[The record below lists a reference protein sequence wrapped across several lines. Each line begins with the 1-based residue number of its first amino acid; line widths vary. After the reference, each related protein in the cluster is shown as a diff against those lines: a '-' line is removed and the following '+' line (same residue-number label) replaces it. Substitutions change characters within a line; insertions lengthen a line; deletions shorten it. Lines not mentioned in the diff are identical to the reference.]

1 MPTNLIFILAA
12 IGGVYYFGFTI
23 KGRKSFGKLVQRFQ
37 KEMKQYMQDYERFY
51 RSKDKVF
58 ADTENF
64 VASQVVFSVNN
75 KTAIAIDSR
84 SNKICLLSN
93 PSGIFPCD
101 TRRVQKIVVSYKDI
115 LEVSFYEDGNSITKT
130 SRTSQ
135 VAGAVV
141 GNVLLGGAG
150 LIIGAFTGS
159 KKTSNTI
166 QSLEVRMT
174 VNNMQLPF
182 WAFAFLRNESQ
193 KNNVNYKVATEE
205 ANKLLSLVKVLMNKA
220 DEEEKKMQL
229 TSNG

>member
-1 MPTNLIFILAA
+1 MPTTLIFILLA
-12 IGGVYYFGFTI
+12 IAGVYYFGFTI
-23 KGRKSFGKLVQRFQ
+23 KGRKYFGKLVQRFQ
-37 KEMKQYMQDYERFY
+37 KEMKQYVQDYEKFY

-58 ADTENF
+58 NDTEKF
-64 VASQVVFSVNN
+64 IASQAVFSVNN

-101 TRRVQKIVVSYKDI
+101 TRRIQKLIVSYKDI

-150 LIIGAFTGS
+150 LVIGALTGS

-166 QSLEVRMT
+166 QSLEIRIT
-174 VNNMQLPF
+174 VNNMQFPF
-182 WAFAFLRNESQ
+182 WAFSFLRTETQ
-193 KNNVNYKVATEE
+193 KNNVNYKIATEE
-205 ANKLLSLVKVLMNKA
+205 ANKLLSLLKVIMNKA
-220 DEEEKKMQL
+220 DEEEKTQVL
-229 TSNG
+229 S

>member
-1 MPTNLIFILAA
+1 MPTNLIFILLA
-12 IGGVYYFGFTI
+12 IAGVYYFGFTI
-23 KGRKSFGKLVQRFQ
+23 KGRKYFSKLVQRFQ
-37 KEMKQYMQDYERFY
+37 KEMKQYVQDYERFY

-58 ADTENF
+58 NDTEKF
-64 VASQVVFSVNN
+64 IASQTVFSVNN

-101 TRRVQKIVVSYKDI
+101 TRRIQKLIVSYKDI

-150 LIIGAFTGS
+150 LVIGALTGS

-166 QSLEVRMT
+166 QSLEIRIT
-174 VNNMQLPF
+174 VNNMQFPF
-182 WAFAFLRNESQ
+182 WAFSFLRTETQ
-193 KNNVNYKVATEE
+193 KNNVNYKISTEE
-205 ANKLLSLVKVLMNKA
+205 ANKLLSLLKVIMNKA

-229 TSNG
+229 TSNE

>member
-1 MPTNLIFILAA
+1 MPINLIFILAA
-12 IGGVYYFGFTI
+12 IAGAYYFGFTI
-23 KGRKSFGKLVQRFQ
+23 KGRRSFNKLVQRFQ
-37 KEMKQYMQDYERFY
+37 KEMKQYIQDYEKFY
-51 RSKDKVF
+51 RSKDKIF
-58 ADTENF
+58 ADVDNF
-64 VASQVVFSVNN
+64 IASQVVFSVNN
-75 KTAIAIDSR
+75 KTAIAIDST

-101 TRRVQKIVVSYKDI
+101 TRRVQKIIVSYKDI

-166 QSLEVRMT
+166 QSLEIRMT
-174 VNNMQLPF
+174 VNDMQLPF
-182 WAFAFLRNESQ
+182 WAFAFLRTETQ

-229 TSNG
+229 TSN

>member
-1 MPTNLIFILAA
+1 MPTTLIFILLA
-12 IGGVYYFGFTI
+12 IAGVYYFGFTI
-23 KGRKSFGKLVQRFQ
+23 KGRKYFGKLVQRFQ
-37 KEMKQYMQDYERFY
+37 KEMKQYVQDYEKFY

-58 ADTENF
+58 NDTEKF
-64 VASQVVFSVNN
+64 IASQAVFSVNN

-101 TRRVQKIVVSYKDI
+101 TRCIQKLIVSYKDI

-150 LIIGAFTGS
+150 LVICALTGS

-166 QSLEVRMT
+166 QSLEIRIT
-174 VNNMQLPF
+174 VNNMQFPF
-182 WAFAFLRNESQ
+182 WAFSFLRTETQ
-193 KNNVNYKVATEE
+193 KNNVNYKIATEE
-205 ANKLLSLVKVLMNKA
+205 ANKLLSLLKVIMNKA
-220 DEEEKKMQL
+220 DEEEKTQVL
-229 TSNG
+229 S

>member
-1 MPTNLIFILAA
+1 MPINLIFILVA
-12 IGGVYYFGFTI
+12 IASVYYFGFTI
-23 KGRKSFGKLVQRFQ
+23 KGRRYFSKLVQRFQ
-37 KEMKQYMQDYERFY
+37 REMKQYVQDYEKFY
-51 RSKDKVF
+51 RSKDKIF

-64 VASQVVFSVNN
+64 ITSQSVFSVNN

-84 SNKICLLSN
+84 SNKICLLNN

-101 TRRVQKIVVSYKDI
+101 TRRVQKLIVSYKDI

-150 LIIGAFTGS
+150 LVIGALTGS

-166 QSLEVRMT
+166 QSLEIRIT
-174 VNNMQLPF
+174 VNNMQFPF
-182 WAFAFLRNESQ
+182 WAFAFLRTETQ
-193 KNNVNYKVATEE
+193 KNNVNYKIATEE
-205 ANKLLSLVKVLMNKA
+205 ANKLLSLLKVIMNKA
-220 DEEEKKMQL
+220 DEEEKIQL
-229 TSNG
+229 TNNS